1 MKLPNN
7 TIPVVIGA
15 GIGMIALT
23 VLSFSNGWVV
33 SSQRMATELQ
43 QANITVQ
50 AEVCAARAEAYLKE
64 TNNTD
69 DFQGFQTDASARR
82 TALASNHVTSL
93 EENEASTTTIINA
106 CAGLLNKPRA

>member
-1 MKLPNN
+1 MNLPNN

-33 SSQRMATELQ
+33 SSQRMATEME
-43 QANITVQ
+43 QANISVQ
-50 AEVCAARAEAYLKE
+50 AEVCAARAEVYLTE

-69 DFQGFQTDASARR
+69 DLQGFQTDASAKR
-82 TALASNHVTSL
+82 TALATSHVTPL
-93 EENEASTTTIINA
+93 AKNEASTATIINA